1 MGKIFGSCKKVGKNL
16 MRTILITGLSGSGK
30 TTLAEIL
37 ASTINAELLT
47 DTIVRKKQ
55 NNNDFS
61 PAGRQKSFE
70 QMKKMS
76 ENLVANNKVVIL
88 ENQFLKRDDRQK
100 LNPDYV
106 IWMDTQNIETDIFE
120 EPKKYD
126 YKITEKNSQMHSIL
140 IKQDLVKKFPEI
152 QGERI

>member
-1 MGKIFGSCKKVGKNL
+1 
-16 MRTILITGLSGSGK
+16 
-30 TTLAEIL
+30 
-37 ASTINAELLT
+37 
-47 DTIVRKKQ
+47 
-55 NNNDFS
+55 
-61 PAGRQKSFE
+61 
-70 QMKKMS
+70 MKKMS

-140 IKQDLVKKFPEI
+140 IKQDLEKKFPEI
-152 QGERI
+152 VGERI